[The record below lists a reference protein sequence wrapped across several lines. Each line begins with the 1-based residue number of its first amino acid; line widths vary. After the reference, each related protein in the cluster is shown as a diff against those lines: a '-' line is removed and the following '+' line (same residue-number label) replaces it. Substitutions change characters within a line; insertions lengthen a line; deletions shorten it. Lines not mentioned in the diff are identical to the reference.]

1 MSEIDEQGW
10 GIIRRTFGV
19 DNKPDNLLAMREV
32 LAQRLGQ
39 LAAEDPE
46 QLLRLLYRIDVNE
59 RASDHA
65 LAAGDMQALAGAVIL
80 RVMEK
85 AVSRRTFILTTT
97 PSRGRGERCS
107 AAWVTPPLQDQF
119 DRELGLL
126 FIPAPTGKSY
136 L

>member
-19 DNKPDNLLAMREV
+19 DNQPDNLLAMREV

-85 AVSRRTFILTTT
+85 AVSRRNLHFDDD
-97 PSRGRGERCS
+97 PEPGEGG
-107 AAWVTPPLQDQF
+107 AM
-119 DRELGLL
+119 
-126 FIPAPTGKSY
+126 
-136 L
+136 

>member
-19 DNKPDNLLAMREV
+19 DNQPDNLLAMREV

-46 QLLRLLYRIDVNE
+46 QLLRLLYRIDLNE

-65 LAAGDMQALAGAVIL
+65 RICRASTACPTPIWLNNVRDHALGWSRVSCASVSEVAVL
-80 RVMEK
+80 G
-85 AVSRRTFILTTT
+85 RTRTHSYCAILTAF
-97 PSRGRGERCS
+97 
-107 AAWVTPPLQDQF
+107 AA
-119 DRELGLL
+119 
-126 FIPAPTGKSY
+126 
-136 L
+136 